1 MQRFKLTFRNKSALE
16 QLNLCER
23 TVNAIAA
30 SGLPQ
35 TDPQHLTDAQ
45 ATVGALRT
53 SHERVDSL
61 RVELRSEL
69 SRRNRLLASARQQVS
84 RASLGLA
91 CAVSFEPTK
100 LLAAGLDLEA
110 SKTAPVGVPAP
121 PDHFSAVP
129 TAGEGE
135 VRLQWRRTVRRCAF
149 EIEYRADHE
158 PDGWKRAKSSYRQ
171 TCRLEGLVSGVK
183 YWFRVRACNAHGASA
198 WSNLATARPK

>member
-1 MQRFKLTFRNKSALE
+1 MQRFKLTFRNKSALD
-16 QLNLCER
+16 QLCLCER
-23 TVNAIAA
+23 TVSAIAA

-35 TDPQHLTDAQ
+35 TDPQYLTDAQ

-61 RVELRSEL
+61 RAELRSEL
-69 SRRNRLLASARQQVS
+69 SRRNELLRTARNQVT

-91 CAVSFEPTK
+91 CAVSFEPSK

-110 SKTAPVGVPAP
+110 SKTAPVGLPAM
-121 PDHFSAVP
+121 PDHLRGEP
-129 TAGEGE
+129 TDNEGE
-135 VRLQWRRTVRRCAF
+135 VKLTWRRTVRRCAF

-158 PDGWKRAKSSYRQ
+158 PDGWKRANSSYRQ
-171 TCRLEGLVSGVK
+171 TCRIEGLVSGVK
-183 YWFRVRACNAHGASA
+183 YWFRLRACNAHGASA

>member
-1 MQRFKLTFRNKSALE
+1 MQRFKLGFRNKSPLE
-16 QLNLCER
+16 QLCLCER

-45 ATVGALRT
+45 GTVAALRT

-61 RVELRSEL
+61 RAELKCEL
-69 SRRNRLLASARQQVS
+69 SRRNELLHTARNQVT

-91 CAVSFEPTK
+91 CAVSFEPSK
-100 LLAAGLDLEA
+100 LLAAGLDLE
-110 SKTAPVGVPAP
+110 KPRTAPVGVPAAL
-121 PDHFSAVP
+121 DHFSAAP
-129 TAGEGE
+129 TASEGE
-135 VRLQWRRTVRRCAF
+135 VRLKWKRTVRRCSF
-149 EIEYRADHE
+149 QIEYRRDDE
-158 PDGWKRAKSSYRQ
+158 PDNWVFTDTSLRQ

-198 WSNLATARPK
+198 WSGLATARVK